1 MRVLGIDPGTV
12 NLGYALV
19 ESNNEDLSLI
29 DSGVL
34 KVSAKIEVS
43 QRLNQIFTSLSGII
57 EKSEPS
63 EMAVEAPFVSQNVR
77 TAMLIGRAQAVA
89 ILSATQNNLE
99 VFTYAPTQIKK
110 SVTDN
115 GGSSKEQVRDMVEAI
130 LNIDKQFKDL
140 DESDAVAVALCHM
153 KERETQELM
162 LREI

>member
-43 QRLNQIFTSLSGII
+43 LRLNQIFNSLSGII
-57 EKSEPS
+57 EKSAPS

-77 TAMLIGRAQAVA
+77 TAILIRRAQAVA

-99 VFTYAPTQIKK
+99 VFT
-110 SVTDN
+110 
-115 GGSSKEQVRDMVEAI
+115 
-130 LNIDKQFKDL
+130 
-140 DESDAVAVALCHM
+140 
-153 KERETQELM
+153 
-162 LREI
+162 

>member
-1 MRVLGIDPGTV
+1 
-12 NLGYALV
+12 
-19 ESNNEDLSLI
+19 
-29 DSGVL
+29 
-34 KVSAKIEVS
+34 
-43 QRLNQIFTSLSGII
+43 
-57 EKSEPS
+57 
-63 EMAVEAPFVSQNVR
+63 
-77 TAMLIGRAQAVA
+77 MLIGRAQAVA